1 MFLCSLRKL
10 YLLSAQ
16 SRIKYWI
23 FCNKVAVTR
32 LTRPFIIYH
41 QGGQRILAGGG
52 EGEDDTVYGF
62 KGKQKEISHHQKS
75 VKGDY
80 GKLTE
85 N

>member
-1 MFLCSLRKL
+1 MFLCGLRKL

-16 SRIKYWI
+16 SGIEYWI

-41 QGGQRILAGGG
+41 QGGPENFSRRGG
-52 EGEDDTVYGF
+52 GEDDTVYGF

>member
-1 MFLCSLRKL
+1 M
-10 YLLSAQ
+10 
-16 SRIKYWI
+16 
-23 FCNKVAVTR
+23 
-32 LTRPFIIYH
+32 
-41 QGGQRILAGGG
+41 
-52 EGEDDTVYGF
+52 VYGF

>member
-1 MFLCSLRKL
+1 MFLCSLRKF

-16 SRIKYWI
+16 SGIEYWI

-32 LTRPFIIYH
+32 LT
-41 QGGQRILAGGG
+41 
-52 EGEDDTVYGF
+52 DDTVYGF

>member
-1 MFLCSLRKL
+1 MFLCGLRKL

-16 SRIKYWI
+16 SGIEYWI

-32 LTRPFIIYH
+32 LTRPFIIYY

-52 EGEDDTVYGF
+52 EEDDTVYGF
-62 KGKQKEISHHQKS
+62 KGKQREISHRQKS

>member
-1 MFLCSLRKL
+1 MFLCGLRKF

-16 SRIKYWI
+16 SGIEYWI

-32 LTRPFIIYH
+32 LTGPFIIYH
-41 QGGQRILAGGG
+41 QGGPEDFSRRG
-52 EGEDDTVYGF
+52 GEDDTVYGF

>member
-1 MFLCSLRKL
+1 MFLCGLRKL
-10 YLLSAQ
+10 YFLSAQ
-16 SRIKYWI
+16 SGIEYWI
-23 FCNKVAVTR
+23 FCYKVAVTR

-41 QGGQRILAGGG
+41 QGSQRILAGGG
-52 EGEDDTVYGF
+52 GGKDDTVYDF

-75 VKGDY
+75 VKGDC

>member
-1 MFLCSLRKL
+1 M
-10 YLLSAQ
+10 
-16 SRIKYWI
+16 
-23 FCNKVAVTR
+23 TR
-32 LTRPFIIYH
+32 LTGPFIIYH
-41 QGGQRILAGGG
+41 QGGPEDFSRRGG
-52 EGEDDTVYGF
+52 GEDDTVYGF

>member
-1 MFLCSLRKL
+1 MFVCRLRKL

-16 SRIKYWI
+16 SGIEYWI

-32 LTRPFIIYH
+32 LTGPFIIYH
-41 QGGQRILAGGG
+41 GGGGGGG
-52 EGEDDTVYGF
+52 EDRVYGF

-75 VKGDY
+75 VKGIM
-80 GKLTE
+80 E

>member
-1 MFLCSLRKL
+1 MFVCSLRKL

-16 SRIKYWI
+16 SGIKYWI

-32 LTRPFIIYH
+32 LT
-41 QGGQRILAGGG
+41 
-52 EGEDDTVYGF
+52 DDTVYGF

>member
-16 SRIKYWI
+16 SGIEYWI

-32 LTRPFIIYH
+32 LT
-41 QGGQRILAGGG
+41 
-52 EGEDDTVYGF
+52 DDTVYGF